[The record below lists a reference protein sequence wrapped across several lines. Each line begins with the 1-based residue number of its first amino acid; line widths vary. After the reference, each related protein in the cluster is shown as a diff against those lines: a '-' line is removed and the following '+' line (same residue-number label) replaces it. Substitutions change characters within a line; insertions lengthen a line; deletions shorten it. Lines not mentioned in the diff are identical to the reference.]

1 MTPIKGD
8 LDVRLTLAE
17 VNTINDLIAKDKARP
32 ARKVTRK
39 IDGEDYTSFYCPVC
53 DNYIGSDD
61 CYCRTCG
68 QHIDTEN
75 TAL

>member
-17 VNTINDLIAKDKARP
+17 VNTINALIAKDKARP
-32 ARKVTRK
+32 ARKVDRE
-39 IDGEDYTSFYCPVC
+39 GYTSFYCPVC
-53 DNYIGSDD
+53 DHYIGSDD